1 VHDDEPTEAIDNAG
15 LAGLGFPSREE
26 ATSPAGSGGQGAGRS
41 ARPGGYPQRR
51 RNLRFRA
58 STSDRVF
65 RSLLRGGGAWVL
77 VIMLL
82 VGSFLAYRAAQALHK
97 AGWSFLTTQQWIP
110 GGGGFG
116 IAAVAVGTILIALV
130 AVLTAV
136 PLAIG
141 AALYINEYAPRAIQ
155 RFLVSII
162 DLMAA
167 VPSVVF
173 GLWGFVFFE
182 WRAATFAKWIND
194 WFYWIPIFQV
204 TGVTRGDP
212 LAPITH
218 YTSSTFIAGIVVAL
232 MVMPIAC
239 SIMREAFSQAPL
251 GEREGAYALGATR
264 WGMIRA
270 VVLPFARGAMIG
282 GTMLGLGRA
291 LGETIAVTLII
302 SPVYVT
308 QFHVL
313 QNGTSSISS
322 LIALQ
327 YGEASQFGLSALMAA
342 GLTLF
347 VMTLIVNFF
356 AAQIVARSRSGA
368 LSEA

>member
-1 VHDDEPTEAIDNAG
+1 VHNEDPPTAG
-15 LAGLGFPSREE
+15 ENSGLEGLGLSPHE
-26 ATSPAGSGGQGAGRS
+26 APQPGATGG
-41 ARPGGYPQRR
+41 RPPRLGNLQPRR
-51 RNLRFRA
+51 RNLRSRPSTADLIFRG
-58 STSDRVF
+58 V
-65 RSLLRGGGAWVL
+65 LRGGGAWVL
-77 VIMLL
+77 VIMVL
-82 VGSFLAYRAAQALHK
+82 VGSFLAYRSLPALK
-97 AGWSFLTTQQWIP
+97 AAGWSFLTTQGWIP

-116 IAAVAVGTILIALV
+116 IAAVAVGTVLIALV
-130 AVLTAV
+130 AVLAGV

-141 AALYINEYAPRAIQ
+141 AALYINEYSPRAIQ
-155 RFLVSII
+155 RLLISVI

-167 VPSVVF
+167 VPSIVF
-173 GLWGFVFFE
+173 GMWGFIVFQ
-182 WRAATFAKWIND
+182 WQVAPFAKWISD
-194 WFYWIPIFQV
+194 WFFWIPIFQV
-204 TGVTRGDP
+204 NGVQRSDP
-212 LAPITH
+212 LASITH
-218 YTSSTFIAGIVVAL
+218 FTSSTFAAGLVVSL

-251 GEREGAYALGATR
+251 GEREGAYALGATK

-291 LGETIAVTLII
+291 LGETIAVALII
-302 SPVYVT
+302 SPVYAI
-308 QFHVL
+308 QLHVL

-327 YGEASQFGLSALMAA
+327 YGEATQFGLSALMAA

-347 VMTLIVNFF
+347 AMTLIVNFI

>member
-1 VHDDEPTEAIDNAG
+1 MHDDEPTEAIENAG
-15 LAGLGFPSREE
+15 LAGLGFSARAE
-26 ATSPAGSGGQGAGRS
+26 ATSPAGAGQPGAARP
-41 ARPGGYPQRR
+41 ARPGGYPQHR
-51 RNLRFRA
+51 RNLRSRA
-58 STSDRVF
+58 STSDLVF
-65 RSLLRGGGAWVL
+65 RGVLRGGGAWVL

-82 VGSFLAYRAAQALHK
+82 VGTFLAYRAVQALRK

-130 AVLTAV
+130 AVLAAV

-141 AALYINEYAPRAIQ
+141 AALYINEYAPRSVQ
-155 RFLVSII
+155 RFLIGVV

-173 GLWGFVFFE
+173 GLWGFAFFE
-182 WRAATFAKWIND
+182 WRADTFAKWVSD
-194 WFYWIPIFQV
+194 WFFWIPIFQV
-204 TGVTRGDP
+204 NGIQRGDP

-218 YTSSTFIAGIVVAL
+218 YTSSTFIAGLVVAL
-232 MVMPIAC
+232 MVTPIAC

-302 SPVYVT
+302 SPVYVI

-342 GLTLF
+342 GLALF
-347 VMTLIVNFF
+347 AMTLIVNFI

>member
-1 VHDDEPTEAIDNAG
+1 VLQA
-15 LAGLGFPSREE
+15 
-26 ATSPAGSGGQGAGRS
+26 
-41 ARPGGYPQRR
+41 
-51 RNLRFRA
+51 
-58 STSDRVF
+58 
-65 RSLLRGGGAWVL
+65 GGGWVL
-77 VIMLL
+77 VLMVL
-82 VGSFLAYRAAQALHK
+82 VGAFLAYRAAQALGK
-97 AGWSFLTTQQWIP
+97 AGFSFLTTQQWNP
-110 GGGGFG
+110 DGGGFG
-116 IAAVAVGTILIALV
+116 IAAVVVGTILIALV
-130 AVLTAV
+130 AVATAI
-136 PLAIG
+136 PMAMG
-141 AALYINEYAPRAIQ
+141 AALYINEYAPRSIQ
-155 RFLVSII
+155 RFLISII

-173 GLWGFVFFE
+173 GLWGFIFFE
-182 WRAATFAKWIND
+182 FRAATFSKWISD
-194 WFYWIPIFQV
+194 WFFWIPIFKV
-204 TGVTRGDP
+204 NGVDRGDP

-218 YTSSTFIAGIVVAL
+218 YTSSTFIAGLVVAL

-270 VVLPFARGAMIG
+270 VVLPFARGAIIG

-302 SPVYVT
+302 SPVYT
-308 QFHVL
+308 IQTHIL

-322 LIALQ
+322 LIALN
-327 YGEASQFGLSALMAA
+327 YGAATPFGVSALMAA
-342 GLTLF
+342 GLALF
-347 VMTLIVNFF
+347 ALTLIVNFI